1 MLCYIMILYVLSYPH
16 VLYVVKP
23 YHALLLYYVVWHWK
37 LIYHVI
43 LCYTMLLCYIVFC
56 CNTLQYIILGQ
67 TQFKCVIF
75 RYSLLYLIICNTL
88 HHITLH
94 YITWYYIRI
103 YHIILYHT
111 VLDDVMR
118 ACVKD
123 QRVGNYTILCCTI
136 RYYAML
142 HNNHVIFCD
151 TLRYVDM
158 FKK

>member
-1 MLCYIMILYVLSYPH
+1 MRCYIMILYVLYYPH

-23 YHALLLYYVVWHWK
+23 YHALLLYYLVWHWK

-56 CNTLQYIILGQ
+56 CNTLQYIRLGQ
-67 TQFKCVIF
+67 TQLKCVIF

-111 VLDDVMR
+111 VVYEVMW
-118 ACVKD
+118 AYVKY
-123 QRVGNYTILCCTI
+123 QRVGGFLKDGGWSWRVSKDYITWLETI
-136 RYYAML
+136 RNIA
-142 HNNHVIFCD
+142 NIN
-151 TLRYVDM
+151 
-158 FKK
+158 